1 MESWGTPDG
10 TEDKK
15 D

>member
-1 MESWGTPDG
+1 MEPWGTPDG

-15 D
+15 

>member
-1 MESWGTPDG
+1 MEPWGTPDG